1 MERSQLLFLVVGW
14 NLLVFLLYGL
24 DKWKAKN
31 NQWRIPEKALL
42 TCSFFLGGFGAVWG
56 MLIFHHKVSKW
67 SFRIGVPVGMI
78 LSLLELVAIFQGT
91 IM

>member
-1 MERSQLLFLVVGW
+1 MELSQMLWTAGVW

-31 NQWRIPEKALL
+31 NQWRIPEKILL
-42 TCSFFLGGFGAVWG
+42 TTSLLLGGFGAACG

-67 SFRIGVPVGMI
+67 SFRIGVPVGLLLSVVELWI
-78 LSLLELVAIFQGT
+78 LFKG
-91 IM
+91 